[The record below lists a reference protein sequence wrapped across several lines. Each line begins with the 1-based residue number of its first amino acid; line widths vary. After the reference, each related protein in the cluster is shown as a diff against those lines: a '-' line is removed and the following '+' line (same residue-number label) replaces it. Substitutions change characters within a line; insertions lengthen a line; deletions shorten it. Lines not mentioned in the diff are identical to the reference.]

1 MARLFG
7 LVGATV
13 GSAFGWWLGEH
24 GGLMTAFLIS
34 TVGTGAGLY
43 FGRQIADTYL

>member
-13 GSAFGWWLGEH
+13 GSTCGWWLGAH
-24 GGLMTAFLIS
+24 VGLMTAFFIS
-34 TVGTGAGLY
+34 TLGTGVGLY
-43 FGRQIADTYL
+43 CGRQIADTYL

>member
-13 GSAFGWWLGEH
+13 GSVLGCWLGEH
-24 GGLMTAFLIS
+24 VELMTAFLTS
-34 TVGTGAGLY
+34 MVRTGAGLY
-43 FGRQIADTYL
+43 FGRRIVDTYL